1 MSANPRVNQN
11 LDNPNTNASLYTSN
25 PNTNNFANTNA
36 NTNANK
42 NNGSREAT
50 SREDRFNSVK
60 STTVNSATNPV
71 NNLASVRVEDENE
84 GVEMTEVQPKSSF
97 TSELKPQ
104 APQPTSQLERQ
115 PRQKRLPFVEVSPIK
130 TNKMRRSLEGI
141 KGCFESRLS
150 DSDVLDAM
158 IRCAENIEIAK
169 LAKHI
174 VTNNSK
180 PIRLPDENDFF
191 EFVGEEVAVN
201 NQGQFNDRQRN
212 IQVILSIPTYRYL
225 SGIQKDLAEEMNRQL
240 DMNALANAI
249 IDIGRH
255 KPRQIVLALS
265 EHFEQLEKSKEFA
278 E

>member
-11 LDNPNTNASLYTSN
+11 LDNPSPNASLYTSN

-42 NNGSREAT
+42 NNGSREST
-50 SREDRFNSVK
+50 SREDRFNSIK
-60 STTVNSATNPV
+60 STTNSATNPV
-71 NNLASVRVEDENE
+71 NNLASVKVEDENE
-84 GVEMTEVQPKSSF
+84 SVGMAEVQPKSSF